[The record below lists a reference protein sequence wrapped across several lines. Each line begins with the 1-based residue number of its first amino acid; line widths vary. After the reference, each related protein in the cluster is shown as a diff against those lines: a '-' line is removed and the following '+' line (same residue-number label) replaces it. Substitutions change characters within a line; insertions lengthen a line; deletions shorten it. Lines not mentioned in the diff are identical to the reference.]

1 MQPAHRSHE
10 AMTNGDGKSILDRP
24 LVIVTSS
31 FPIRHDG
38 SEAAGSFVADFVDAL
53 ARHVLVRVV
62 APGPATAIE
71 PWSDRV
77 DVYRYIA
84 PSQPLS
90 TLKPWYPAHLFWILR
105 VLRSGAAATRS
116 AIADDAGHV
125 FALWGLP
132 CGEWARR
139 ASIQARIG
147 YSVWLLGSDVWSLGR
162 VPLLRSM
169 LARVIRDA
177 DRVYADGYQL
187 ADDAKR
193 LSGREPAFLPSTR
206 DIVDDPASTRR
217 ASPPFRLLFLGR
229 WHRNKG
235 VDLLLDALAM
245 LTDSDWMRIERID
258 IEGGGP
264 LDEFV
269 RTRARALRARG
280 RPVDVGGFLD
290 KRAAATAISA
300 CDWLLIPSRIES
312 IPVVFSDAMKLHRP
326 VVATPVG
333 DLPRLLH
340 DRACGIVCD
349 RADATSFAEGLRT
362 ALQGGRIDENDFR
375 EIAELFSLESIAAR
389 LLSDHAH

>member
-1 MQPAHRSHE
+1 
-10 AMTNGDGKSILDRP
+10 MTSRDETSSRDKP

-31 FPIRHDG
+31 FPIRNDG

-53 ARHVLVRVV
+53 ATRVRVRVV
-62 APGPATAIE
+62 APGTANAIE
-71 PWSDRV
+71 RWSDRV
-77 DVYRYIA
+77 DVHRYIA

-90 TLKPWYPAHLFWILR
+90 TLKPWNPAHIVWILR
-105 VLRSGAAATRS
+105 VLRSGAAATRN
-116 AIADDAGHV
+116 AIADDAGYV

-139 ASIQARIG
+139 ASIGAKIG

-162 VPLLRSM
+162 MPVLRTM

-177 DRVYADGYQL
+177 THAYADGYQL
-187 ADDAKR
+187 ADDAKK
-193 LSGREPAFLPSTR
+193 LSGREPDFLPSTR
-206 DIVDDPASTRR
+206 DLVAANASSRR

-245 LTDSDWMRIERID
+245 LSDADWTHIERVD

-264 LDEFV
+264 LDEIV
-269 RTRARALRARG
+269 RVRAGALRAAG
-280 RPVDVGGFLD
+280 RPVEVGGFLD
-290 KRAAATAISA
+290 KRAAAAAISA

-312 IPVVFSDAMKLHRP
+312 IPVVFSDAMKLRRP

-333 DLPRLLH
+333 DLPRLLQG
-340 DRACGIVCD
+340 RACGVLCA
-349 RADATSFAEGLRT
+349 RADAAAFADGLRT
-362 ALQGGRIDENDFR
+362 AVQGAHVDEADLR
-375 EIAELFSLESIAAR
+375 ELAETFSLERIAER
-389 LLSDHAH
+389 VLGDHAH